1 MKKLL
6 SLLFLSFFINAEESR
21 MTPLEDLVD
30 DLNSKKML
38 YLSERCLSINAGISE
53 GTIGDENEKMSKEA
67 SVKAEWFLNNAI
79 KLYAS
84 IYDSTEP
91 DDIHD
96 IIMLRA
102 SKMLNL
108 YSDYMDEDY
117 LLSGDPYGEPLM
129 EDSVICEII
138 YDNPDRTEHT

>member
-1 MKKLL
+1 
-6 SLLFLSFFINAEESR
+6 
-21 MTPLEDLVD
+21 
-30 DLNSKKML
+30 
-38 YLSERCLSINAGISE
+38 
-53 GTIGDENEKMSKEA
+53 MSKEA

>member
-1 MKKLL
+1 
-6 SLLFLSFFINAEESR
+6 

-30 DLNSKKML
+30 DLNTKKML
-38 YLSERCLSINAGISE
+38 YLSERCLSINAGISV

-84 IYDSTEP
+84 IYDSTELN
-91 DDIHD
+91 DVHD

-102 SKMLNL
+102 AKMQNL
-108 YSDYMDEDY
+108 YSDYMEEDY
-117 LLSGDPYGEPLM
+117 LLSGNPYGEPLI
-129 EDSVICEII
+129 EDTVICEAI
-138 YDNPDRTEHT
+138 YDRPNRPEHT